1 MSLRVLLVDDEEHL
15 RRIARVSLER
25 VGGCAVQTADGG
37 ESALAVLAEHSFD
50 VVLLDVMM
58 PGMDGLST
66 LARIRERPGLASLP
80 VIFVTAK
87 ITPPEVARYLAAGA
101 VGVVEKPF
109 DPMRLSAQVQALV
122 AAAASASAGVKPH
135 S

>member
-1 MSLRVLLVDDEEHL
+1 
-15 RRIARVSLER
+15 
-25 VGGCAVQTADGG
+25 
-37 ESALAVLAEHSFD
+37 
-50 VVLLDVMM
+50 
-58 PGMDGLST
+58 
-66 LARIRERPGLASLP
+66 

-109 DPMRLSAQVQALV
+109 DPMRLSSQVQALV

-135 S
+135 A

>member
-1 MSLRVLLVDDEEHL
+1 MYKWRAMLTEGRG
-15 RRIARVSLER
+15 SLER

-101 VGVVEKPF
+101 VGVVEKPI

-135 S
+135 A